1 MRTILIAD
9 SNETFAESLALDLR
23 RAGFNVVDCA
33 GPWPPRLRCVRCDV
47 GYCPLTE
54 GADAMIYQA
63 DLTGLD
69 REGRCYNLALD
80 SALAHP
86 ELPVFLVWH
95 GESEPR
101 CVAEILGAAPNA
113 ARAPEDRAELVKRL
127 AACTAAPSPV

>member
-9 SNETFAESLALDLR
+9 SNEAVAESLARDLR

-33 GPWPPRLRCVRCDV
+33 GPWPPALRCIRCDI

-69 REGRCYNLALD
+69 RQGRRYNLALA

-86 ELPVFLVWH
+86 ELPMFLVWH
-95 GESEPR
+95 GECEPL
-101 CVAEILGAAPNA
+101 CVAEILSAAPNA

-127 AACTAAPSPV
+127 AASTVLPSPV